1 MIAPSAVAVRPGPKP
16 PYQAAT
22 ITESVNITSGAT
34 SPRDD
39 LSRSLAANTTA
50 VDAIATKYCNNLEG
64 VADIYFII
72 KSIPEIESG
81 LSPPEIQDT
90 SRTYALLFR
99 MCAMSEIF
107 SDALKENQ
115 CEGSMTAHAEAICFL
130 YPRRL
135 FSASFQYCRF
145 A

>member
-1 MIAPSAVAVRPGPKP
+1 MIAPSAVAVSPGPKP

-39 LSRSLAANTTA
+39 LSRSLAVNTTA

-64 VADIYFII
+64 VADIYFFI

-81 LSPPEIQDT
+81 LSPLEIRYT
-90 SRTYALLFR
+90 SRNYALRSR
-99 MCAMSEIF
+99 MGAMSEIF

-115 CEGSMTAHAEAICFL
+115 CDGSMTTHTE
-130 YPRRL
+130 
-135 FSASFQYCRF
+135 
-145 A
+145 